1 LSNIKRHICSHHEE
15 LAEKLGLYSHAPI
28 DGIPVSH
35 APFNLELWIENLITW
50 IIADDQA
57 LRVVDSP
64 EFRNM
69 IRSLYPSL
77 RETDIPHRTMIHDRI
92 LKRYKQDRDELRRKL
107 KESIGRV
114 SLTSDLWSNS
124 SMRSFMAITLH
135 WICRTKEGELKLMTA
150 LGGFRFVKNRHDGKN
165 LAQHLVNVL
174 TELDILDRIGGITLD
189 NAFNNDSAMA
199 ELEGYF
205 EECGLKYNAKQQRV
219 RCVSH
224 VIHLAVQAL
233 LDALPNPDDF
243 DIRDVP
249 DPAIKASFRQT
260 RRDLKYSE
268 ALESDLVGRT
278 AEVVKQLRSSGQ
290 RREALEQAIRYT
302 HHDKRIVPPLRV
314 LQLLRHVVTRWS
326 STFFMIDRFLYL
338 SPAVNGLLDGDNPAS
353 LTRKDSLDVDET
365 KVLDDVR
372 DVLSYFHSA
381 QEVLAGEKTPTL
393 PFVLPLYEDLLGA
406 LRDLCIEYPNLIH
419 ALWASIQKLEKYLM
433 ECRHTHLYTLAMG
446 TFSVIKPDLH

>member
-1 LSNIKRHICSHHEE
+1 LSNIKRHITSHHEE

-57 LRVVDSP
+57 LSVVDSP
-64 EFRNM
+64 EFRDM
-69 IRSLYPSL
+69 LQSLYTSL
-77 RETDIPHRTMIHDRI
+77 PETNIPHCTMIHDRI
-92 LKRYKQDRDELRRKL
+92 LKRYKQDRDELRKKL

-114 SLTSDLWSNS
+114 SLTSGLWSNR

-135 WICRTKEGELKLMTA
+135 WICCTKEGELKLMTA
-150 LGGFRFVKNRHDGKN
+150 LGGFCFVKNKHDGRN
-165 LAQHLVNVL
+165 IAQHLVNVL
-174 TELDILDRIGGITLD
+174 TELYILDRIGGITLD
-189 NAFNNDSAMA
+189 NASNNDSAMA
-199 ELEGYF
+199 ELEDYF
-205 EECGLKYNAKQQRV
+205 EECGLKYNAKQQQV

-243 DIRDVP
+243 DICNIPNSAV
-249 DPAIKASFRQT
+249 KATFRQT
-260 RRDLKYSE
+260 RCDPKYAKALK
-268 ALESDLVGRT
+268 SDLVGRT
-278 AEVVKQLRSSGQ
+278 AEVVKQLWSSGQ
-290 RREALEQAIRYT
+290 RREALKQAICYT
-302 HHDKRIVPPLRV
+302 HHDRRIVPPLSI
-314 LQLLRHVVTRWS
+314 LQLLRQVVTRWS

-365 KVLDDVR
+365 NILDDVR

-406 LRDLCIEYPNLIH
+406 LRGLCVEYPNLIH
-419 ALWASIQKLEKYLM
+419 ALWASIQKLEKYLV

-446 TFSVIKPDLH
+446 KFSTVKLDLY